1 MNTYDFIVL
10 VTMNLLNLPI
20 DTFKLHV
27 ENFEILQI

>member
-1 MNTYDFIVL
+1 L